1 MTLPEFSI
9 HRHVFTYMM
18 SAAIILFGLI
28 SYQRIGIDRFPN
40 IEFPMISIS
49 TALPGASPE
58 VIDTSVTNI
67 IESAV
72 NSIPGIEHI
81 QSSSSPGISTIR
93 ISFTLKKNVDAAF
106 NEVQAKINQVI
117 NDLPEDAE
125 IPIVAKV
132 EIGADPILWL
142 VLEGDRTLQQLN
154 QYVRNTIKKRLET
167 IAGVGEVQ
175 IGGKRERTIRVNL
188 NIDQLT
194 AYQITS
200 QELLAAFEKEHI
212 KLSGGYLVSQS
223 SEKLINL
230 DLEFHSIDTIE
241 NMLVAYREGSPVR
254 IKDIATVQD
263 ALSDLRE
270 IARFDGKPG
279 VGIGIIKVTNS
290 NTVAIVNAVLQRI
303 DDEILP
309 NLPSGMTLTV
319 ASNNAKVVKSI
330 VNALKEHLIEGTLL
344 AAFVVWFF
352 LRSIRAT
359 LIISTAIPVSLFG
372 AISVLYFSGYTFN
385 IMTLLGLLLLIGVVV
400 DDAIVVLENVYRHR
414 QTKECDPVEAAIEGS
429 NQVVFAVLASSFT
442 LVALFAT
449 VIFME
454 GIIGR
459 FLQPFAVTVTV
470 GVLVSLFVSVTLT
483 PMLCSRN
490 LGSRNLGS
498 QNLGSNNKDSY
509 KKSGFVYNLL
519 EKFFL
524 LLEHFYKKI
533 LGFSLKHR
541 LVVLILTSLLVS
553 STGFFFSQLGKGF
566 MPEEDIGRFIIT
578 FKTPLGSNINYT
590 SDRLTQIEAKLS
602 QYSQIK
608 HTFSTIGSGQ
618 QGKVSQGSIFVT
630 LTDREQRSMHQSQ
643 LIVKISQE
651 LNTIPGIEAFASP
664 IPVVGGQRGEPLQ
677 FVLQGPNLLKVA
689 ELAEKLKSQLDTYP
703 ELGSVDMNLQL
714 NLPQL
719 RLKVDRILAADL
731 GISTADIA
739 MAVNL
744 LAGGIDIAKYND
756 DPGDG
761 ERYDIRLKAQQHLLT
776 GKNDL
781 SLIYLRGKE
790 GEMIRLDTIAHFE
803 EKLGAETVSKFD
815 LQYAA
820 TFFATPTTALD
831 KAVIIVETLAHDLLP
846 PAYDVKMIGRAEEFG
861 KTMGYLIFAFVTGTI
876 LVYMGLASQFNSFIQ
891 PLIIMLAQPLAI
903 IGGVAGLWLTGHS
916 LNIYSMIGLVLLVG
930 LVAKNSILLI
940 DLTNQLRA
948 QGESIQGALLNACPI
963 RMRPVL
969 MTSLTMILALLPAA
983 FGIGA
988 GSDTNGPLAVA
999 VIGGMTTSTLL
1010 TLVVVPVAYSLVEQF
1025 FEWFELKYAS

>member
-1 MTLPEFSI
+1 MTLPELSI

-81 QSSSSPGISTIR
+81 QSSSSPGISTIQV
-93 ISFTLKKNVDAAF
+93 SFSLKKNVDAAF
-106 NEVQAKINQVI
+106 NEVQAKINQVN
-117 NDLPEDAE
+117 NDLPQDTE

-142 VLEGDRTLQQLN
+142 VLDGDRTLQQLN

-167 IAGVGEVQ
+167 IDGVGEVQ

-200 QELLAAFEKEHI
+200 QDILTAFEKEHL
-212 KLSGGYLVSQS
+212 KLSGGYLVSQF

-230 DLEFHSIDTIE
+230 DLEFHSIETIE
-241 NMLVAYREGSPVR
+241 NMLVAYREDSPIR
-254 IKDIATVQD
+254 IKDIATVED

-290 NTVAIVNAVLQRI
+290 NTVAIVDAVLQRI

-309 NLPSGMTLTV
+309 NLPPGMKLTV
-319 ASNNAKVVKSI
+319 ASNNASVVKSI

-344 AAFVVWFF
+344 AAFVVWLF

-372 AISVLYFSGYTFN
+372 AITVLYFSGYTFN

-414 QTKECDPVEAAIEGS
+414 QTKESDPVEAAIEGS

-490 LGSRNLGS
+490 LGSCK
-498 QNLGSNNKDSY
+498 NN
-509 KKSGFVYNLL
+509 GFTYNVL

-524 LLEHFYKKI
+524 LLERFYKTI
-533 LGFSLKHR
+533 LGFSLRHR
-541 LVVLILTSLLVS
+541 LIVLILTSMVVS

-578 FKTPLGSNINYT
+578 FKAPLGSNIDYT
-590 SDRLTQIEAKLS
+590 SDRLTQIEARLS

-618 QGKVSQGSIFVT
+618 QGKVNQGSIFVT
-630 LTDREQRSMHQSQ
+630 LTDKEQRSIHQSQ

-651 LNTIPGIEAFASP
+651 LNKIPGIEAFASP

-689 ELAEKLKSQLDTYP
+689 ELAEKLRFQLGTYS
-703 ELGSVDMNLQL
+703 ELGTVDMNLQL

-719 RLKVDRILAADL
+719 RLRVDRVLAADL

-756 DPGDG
+756 EPGDG
-761 ERYDIRLKAQQHLLT
+761 ERYDIRLKAQQYLLT
-776 GKNDL
+776 GEDDL
-781 SLIYLRGKE
+781 SLIYLRAKD
-790 GEMIRLDTIAHFE
+790 GEMIRLDTIAYFE

-820 TFFATPTTALD
+820 TFFAAPTTALD
-831 KAVIIVETLAHDLLP
+831 KAVSIVETLAHDLLP
-846 PAYDVKMIGRAEEFG
+846 PTYNVKMIGRAEEFG
-861 KTMGYLIFAFVTGTI
+861 KTIGYLLFAFVTGTI

-891 PLIIMLAQPLAI
+891 PLIIMIAQPLAI

-948 QGESIQGALLNACPI
+948 RGESIQEALLNACPI

-1010 TLVVVPVAYSLVEQF
+1010 TLIVVPVAYSLVEQF
-1025 FEWFELKYAS
+1025 FEWFKLKYAS

>member
-1 MTLPEFSI
+1 MTLPELSI

-106 NEVQAKINQVI
+106 NEVQAKINQVN
-117 NDLPEDAE
+117 NDLPQDTE

-167 IAGVGEVQ
+167 IDGVGEVQ

-200 QELLAAFEKEHI
+200 QDILVAFEKEHI
-212 KLSGGYLVSQS
+212 KLSGGYLVSQT

-241 NMLVAYREGSPVR
+241 NMLVAYREGSPIR
-254 IKDIATVQD
+254 IKDIATVKD

-290 NTVAIVNAVLQRI
+290 NTVAIVDAVLQRI

-309 NLPSGMTLTV
+309 NLPPSMTLTV
-319 ASNNAKVVKSI
+319 ASNNANVVKSI

-344 AAFVVWFF
+344 AALVVWLF

-359 LIISTAIPVSLFG
+359 LIISMTIPVSLFG
-372 AISVLYFSGYTFN
+372 AITVLYFSGYTFN

-414 QTKECDPVEAAIEGS
+414 QTKESDPVEAAIEGS
-429 NQVVFAVLASSFT
+429 NQVVFAVLAASFT
-442 LVALFAT
+442 LMALFAT

-490 LGSRNLGS
+490 LGSCN
-498 QNLGSNNKDSY
+498 D
-509 KKSGFVYNLL
+509 SGFIYNLL
-519 EKFFL
+519 EKLFL
-524 LLEHFYKKI
+524 LIEHFYKAI

-541 LVVLILTSLLVS
+541 VIVLLLTSLVVS
-553 STGFFFSQLGKGF
+553 SPGFFFSQLGKGF

-578 FKTPLGSNINYT
+578 FKTPLGSNIDYT
-590 SDRLTQIEAKLS
+590 SERLTQIEARLS

-630 LTDREQRSMHQSQ
+630 LTDKEQRSMHQSQ

-664 IPVVGGQRGEPLQ
+664 VPVVGGQRGEPLQ

-689 ELAEKLKSQLDTYP
+689 ELAEKLKSQLDNYP
-703 ELGSVDMNLQL
+703 ELGSVDMNIQL

-756 DPGDG
+756 EPGDG

-776 GKNDL
+776 GKDDL

-831 KAVIIVETLAHDLLP
+831 KAIGIVETLANDLLP
-846 PAYDVKMIGRAEEFG
+846 PAYSVKMIGRAEEFG

-891 PLIIMLAQPLAI
+891 PLIIMIAQPLAI

-948 QGESIQGALLNACPI
+948 QGESIQDALLNACPI

-983 FGIGA
+983 FGLDA

-999 VIGGMTTSTLL
+999 VIGGMTTSTLV

-1025 FEWFELKYAS
+1025 FEWFKIKYVKSISH

>member
-1 MTLPEFSI
+1 MTLPELSI

-67 IESAV
+67 IESSV

-106 NEVQAKINQVI
+106 NEVQAKINQVN
-117 NDLPEDAE
+117 NDLPQDTE

-167 IAGVGEVQ
+167 IDGVGEVQ
-175 IGGKRERTIRVNL
+175 IGGKRDRTIRVNL

-200 QELLAAFEKEHI
+200 QDILAAFEKEHI
-212 KLSGGYLVSQS
+212 KLSGGYLVSQT

-241 NMLVAYREGSPVR
+241 NMLVAYREGSPIR
-254 IKDIATVQD
+254 IKDIATVKD

-290 NTVAIVNAVLQRI
+290 NTVAIVDAVLQRI

-309 NLPSGMTLTV
+309 NLPPGMTLTV
-319 ASNNAKVVKSI
+319 ASNNANVVKSI
-330 VNALKEHLIEGTLL
+330 VNALQEHLVEGTLL
-344 AAFVVWFF
+344 AAFVVWLF
-352 LRSIRAT
+352 LRNIRAT

-372 AISVLYFSGYTFN
+372 AITVLYFSGYTFN

-414 QTKECDPVEAAIEGS
+414 QTKKSDPTKAAIEGS
-429 NQVVFAVLASSFT
+429 NQVVFAVLAASFT

-483 PMLCSRN
+483 PMLCARN
-490 LGSRNLGS
+490 LGSC
-498 QNLGSNNKDSY
+498 KDT
-509 KKSGFVYNLL
+509 GFIYNLL
-519 EKFFL
+519 EKMFL
-524 LLEHFYKKI
+524 LLERFYKMI

-541 LVVLILTSLLVS
+541 LIVLILTSLVVS

-578 FKTPLGSNINYT
+578 FKTPLGSNIDYT
-590 SDRLTQIEAKLS
+590 SDRLAQIEARLS

-630 LTDREQRSMHQSQ
+630 LTDKEQRAMHQSQ

-689 ELAEKLKSQLDTYP
+689 ELAEKLKAQLDTFP
-703 ELGSVDMNLQL
+703 ALGSVDMNLQL

-719 RLKVDRILAADL
+719 RLKVDRVLAADL

-756 DPGDG
+756 EPGDG
-761 ERYDIRLKAQQHLLT
+761 ERYDIRLKARQDLLT
-776 GKNDL
+776 GKDDL

-790 GEMIRLDTIAHFE
+790 GEMIRLDTIARFE
-803 EKLGAETVSKFD
+803 EKMGAETVSKFD

-831 KAVIIVETLAHDLLP
+831 QAVSIVETLAHDLLP
-846 PAYDVKMIGRAEEFG
+846 PAYSVKMIGRAEEFG

-891 PLIIMLAQPLAI
+891 PLIIMIAQPLAI

-948 QGESIQGALLNACPI
+948 KGESIQDALLNACPI

-1025 FEWFELKYAS
+1025 FEWFKHSANNKEKNRQKIRN

>member
-1 MTLPEFSI
+1 MTLPELSI

-93 ISFTLKKNVDAAF
+93 INFTLKKNVDAAF

-117 NDLPEDAE
+117 NDLPQDTE
-125 IPIVAKV
+125 IPVVAKV

-167 IAGVGEVQ
+167 IDGVGEVQ

-188 NIDQLT
+188 NIDQLS

-200 QELLAAFEKEHI
+200 QDILAAFEKEHI

-241 NMLVAYREGSPVR
+241 NMLVAYRDGSPIR
-254 IKDIATVQD
+254 IKDIATVKD

-290 NTVAIVNAVLQRI
+290 NTVTIVDAVLQRI

-309 NLPSGMTLTV
+309 NLPPGMTLTI
-319 ASNNAKVVKSI
+319 ASNNANVVKSI

-344 AAFVVWFF
+344 AALVVWLF

-372 AISVLYFSGYTFN
+372 AITVLYFSGYTFN

-400 DDAIVVLENVYRHR
+400 DDAIVVLENIYRHR
-414 QTKECDPVEAAIEGS
+414 QTKESDPVEAAIEGS

-449 VIFME
+449 VVFME

-483 PMLCSRN
+483 PMLCSRY
-490 LGSRNLGS
+490 LCSQKKGSC
-498 QNLGSNNKDSY
+498 KDS
-509 KKSGFVYNLL
+509 GFIYNVL

-524 LLEHFYKKI
+524 LLERFYKAI

-541 LVVLILTSLLVS
+541 LIVLILTSLVVS

-578 FKTPLGSNINYT
+578 FKTPLGSNIDYT
-590 SDRLTQIEAKLS
+590 SDRLTQIEARLS

-630 LTDREQRSMHQSQ
+630 LTGKEQRSMHQSQ

-689 ELAEKLKSQLDTYP
+689 ELAKKLKAQLDTFP
-703 ELGSVDMNLQL
+703 ALGSVDMNLQL

-719 RLKVDRILAADL
+719 QLKVDRVLAADL
-731 GISTADIA
+731 GISTTDIA

-744 LAGGIDIAKYND
+744 LAGGIDVAKYND
-756 DPGDG
+756 EPGDG

-776 GKNDL
+776 GKDDL

-820 TFFATPTTALD
+820 TFFATPTTSLGE
-831 KAVIIVETLAHDLLP
+831 AVAIVEKLAHDLLP
-846 PAYDVKMIGRAEEFG
+846 TAYSVKMIGRAEEFG
-861 KTMGYLIFAFVTGTI
+861 KTMGYLLFAFVTGTI

-891 PLIIMLAQPLAI
+891 PLIIMIAQPLAI

-948 QGESIQGALLNACPI
+948 QGESIQDALLNACPI

-969 MTSLTMILALLPAA
+969 MTSLTMILALMPAA

-1025 FEWFELKYAS
+1025 FEWYKVKYVNAN